1 MAKQLRIAGLVQGIG
16 YRAAFA
22 EQAHALR
29 LSGWVR
35 NRLDG
40 AVEAT
45 VAGEA
50 QAVQNIIDWAGH
62 GPAGAQVRSVSVVE
76 VDDAL
81 VTDGKFHIRPTA

>member
-1 MAKQLRIAGLVQGIG
+1 MAKHLRIVGLVQGIG

-22 EQAHALR
+22 EQAHALK

-40 AVEAT
+40 SVEAT

-50 QAVQNIIDWAGH
+50 LALKHIIDWAGH
-62 GPAGAQVRSVSVVE
+62 GPAGAQVRTVSVVE

-81 VTDGKFHIRPTA
+81 VTDRTFHIWPTA

>member
-1 MAKQLRIAGLVQGIG
+1 MAKHLRIAGLVQGIG

-22 EQAHALR
+22 AQAHALK

-40 AVEAT
+40 SVEAT
-45 VAGEA
+45 VAGDALALE
-50 QAVQNIIDWAGH
+50 NIIDWAGH

-81 VTDGKFHIRPTA
+81 VTDGKFHIGPTA

>member
-1 MAKQLRIAGLVQGIG
+1 MANQLRIAGLVQGIG

-22 EQAHALR
+22 EQAHALK

-40 AVEAT
+40 SVEAT
-45 VAGEA
+45 IAGEA
-50 QAVQNIIDWAGH
+50 QALQNIIDWAGH